1 MKKDPTTTTKTTTI
15 SASSTLSSSS
25 SSSSSESD
33 TETTLSKPLL
43 SPKEKKNC
51 NHKNN
56 HAGDVSKSHKLM
68 EQIQVHRLMSF
79 LCGSMVGILLQMISV
94 FLFTKLIVHAHH
106 HTQELLAEN
115 PNLVTPEPISS
126 DATPRETQMFLM
138 NLGQSPWFKVA
149 IWTIYHLSLGV
160 YLIIWFAMMALAVS
174 KVGWKIISS
183 GLRIPEHVTRRTC
196 FLRTFFF
203 INGMFYMILCFCYHP
218 ITLACVCRLN
228 NRE

>member
-1 MKKDPTTTTKTTTI
+1 MKKDPTTTTTTI
-15 SASSTLSSSS
+15 SSSSTPSSS
-25 SSSSSESD
+25 SSSSSEGD
-33 TETTLSKPLL
+33 NIETTLSKPLL
-43 SPKEKKNC
+43 SSKEKKNC
-51 NHKNN
+51 NHNN
-56 HAGDVSKSHKLM
+56 NNNTDDVSKSHKLM
-68 EQIQVHRLMSF
+68 EQIQVHRLTSF

-126 DATPRETQMFLM
+126 DATPRETQKFLM

-160 YLIIWFAMMALAVS
+160 YLIIWFAMMTLAVS
-174 KVGWKIISS
+174 KVGWKVISS
-183 GLRIPEHVTRRTC
+183 GLRIPERVTRRTC

-203 INGMFYMILCFCYHP
+203 INGTFYMLLCFCYYP
-218 ITLACVCRLN
+218 TTLACA
-228 NRE
+228 